1 MPLVKVAVEYIRI
14 HRGDSSDAEI
24 ARALKEQGFS
34 DGTLTEAFRAA
45 GERPARVAPERKPSG
60 AEPEPRPS
68 SGKRALVVF
77 LASFS
82 AASLIASALLFAR
95 NFRQARAAAAA
106 ERR

>member
-1 MPLVKVAVEYIRI
+1 MALVKVAVEYIRI

-24 ARALKEQGFS
+24 ARALREQGFS

-45 GERPARVAPERKPSG
+45 GERPARVAPEPKPSG
-60 AEPEPRPS
+60 GR
-68 SGKRALVVF
+68 RALVVF